1 MMYYVLVAI
10 CAIVPLLAIVV
21 EWLTGSGISERH
33 HSHHDTYLMPR
44 SMTGVLVI
52 SMAFMGVL
60 GILLGWLCRVGV
72 FVADDTAMISFFAS
86 FVVVMCVMWLAMR
99 RYRVSTYDD
108 HMDVVPYFG
117 RVRTI
122 RYADIDQL
130 LWSRPNFMM
139 RGRSISVI
147 VDGDV
152 KAVLNSTFDL
162 DQILIRINRNDVLEN
177 APH

>member
-1 MMYYVLVAI
+1 
-10 CAIVPLLAIVV
+10 
-21 EWLTGSGISERH
+21 
-33 HSHHDTYLMPR
+33 
-44 SMTGVLVI
+44 
-52 SMAFMGVL
+52 
-60 GILLGWLCRVGV
+60 
-72 FVADDTAMISFFAS
+72 
-86 FVVVMCVMWLAMR
+86 
-99 RYRVSTYDD
+99 
-108 HMDVVPYFG
+108 VVPYFG